1 MSRTITQIKRP
12 PRLAQKERV
21 AAYARVSSGKD
32 AMLHS
37 LSAQVS
43 HYSSLIQNH
52 GEWLYAGV
60 YADEAKTGTKNSR
73 ENFQRLL
80 DDCRA
85 GKIDMV
91 ITKSI
96 SRFARNTV
104 TLLETVREL
113 KALGVDVFFEEQNIH
128 TLSGDGELM
137 MTILASY
144 AQEES
149 RSASE
154 NQKWRIKRNFEE
166 GKPWNGTILGYR
178 MEDGIYVPLADEADL
193 VRLIY
198 GLYIDG
204 WGTYRIAKHL
214 NKAGIL
220 TRKGNAW
227 THSSLQKLLRNYAYT
242 GNLLLQTTF
251 IADHISKE
259 SRINHG
265 ELPMYHCENSHE
277 AIIPMPEF
285 EKAQEIRQ
293 ERSRTH
299 FHDADGSAVY
309 PFRGK
314 LVCEGCG
321 KHYRRKTVRR
331 GPIWICATYNTRGK
345 EFCPTSKA
353 IPEDTLME
361 VTAEVLEMEAFEE
374 TAFLERVDHIE
385 VGAGNRLTYI
395 FRDGTKVCMVWKDR
409 SRRESWTKDMRETA
423 RKAALEQEMPERY
436 ADGKFKKKSVDSI
449 LSGCDTRPS
458 ETRNGG
464 II

>member
-166 GKPWNGTILGYR
+166 GIPWDGTLLGYR
-178 MEDGIYVPLADEADL
+178 LKNGCYEVVPEEAEL
-193 VRLIY
+193 VHRIFSEYLSGYGYALI
-198 GLYIDG
+198 
-204 WGTYRIAKHL
+204 TRHL
-214 NKAGIL
+214 NQDGALSRFNRPLGPSTVSGIL
-220 TRKGNAW
+220 
-227 THSSLQKLLRNYAYT
+227 SNYTYT
-242 GNLLLQTTF
+242 GNLLLQKTF
-251 IADHISKE
+251 RENHITKKKQS
-259 SRINHG
+259 NQG
-265 ELPMYHCENSHE
+265 ELPRYLAEGTHE
-277 AIIPMPEF
+277 AIIDMDTF
-285 EKAQEIRQ
+285 YAVQAEKARRAARFIKKPATARK
-293 ERSRTH
+293 
-299 FHDADGSAVY
+299 Y
-309 PFRGK
+309 PFTGM
-314 LVCEGCG
+314 LVCDLCG
-321 KHYRRKTVRR
+321 KNYRRKTTHS
-331 GPIWICATYNTRGK
+331 GITWICGTFNTLGK
-345 EFCPTSKA
+345 AACASKQ
-353 IPEDTLME
+353 IPEDTLQKITE
-361 VTAEVLEMEAFEE
+361 DVLGKSCFTSEQLRKEIACI
-374 TAFLERVDHIE
+374 RICS
-385 VGAGNRLTYI
+385 GNVLKYC
-395 FRDGTKVCMVWKDR
+395 FRDGTVITRVWQDR
-409 SRRESWTKDMRETA
+409 SRSESWTDEKKEAARQRE
-423 RKAALEQEMPERY
+423 LER
-436 ADGKFKKKSVDSI
+436 
-449 LSGCDTRPS
+449 
-458 ETRNGG
+458 RNRNA
-464 II
+464 